1 MVLKLCIRACDFVP
15 ISCSFLPSGRTAGGG
30 PRESA
35 RAEAAPAGSTSAT
48 NAADRGTAEQGA
60 LSKPPP
66 LAATGDAKC
75 KSRRSQILLSI
86 VAGVI
91 RSRGDSYVR
100 QSSDWSRKQFL
111 VSNFGR
117 RAARPSPE
125 GVVERGRPLIAE
137 QPRNLPE
144 RHPRILHVFERQ
156 ALPQLIHNLL
166 VSRALLGQFAR
177 ERSLAEAQCLGDV
190 LSPRLAV

>member
-1 MVLKLCIRACDFVP
+1 VQNGFLVLKLCRRACDLGP
-15 ISCSFLPSGRTAGGG
+15 ISCSFLPFGRAAGGG
-30 PRESA
+30 PNEST
-35 RAEAAPAGSTSAT
+35 RAEALLRDDERHSPGRSWD
-48 NAADRGTAEQGA
+48 NREQGA

-125 GVVERGRPLIAE
+125 GVVERGRALVAE
-137 QPRNLPE
+137 QPRDCESDTPGS
-144 RHPRILHVFERQ
+144 FTY
-156 ALPQLIHNLL
+156 
-166 VSRALLGQFAR
+166 SSAR
-177 ERSLAEAQCLGDV
+177 LCRN
-190 LSPRLAV
+190 